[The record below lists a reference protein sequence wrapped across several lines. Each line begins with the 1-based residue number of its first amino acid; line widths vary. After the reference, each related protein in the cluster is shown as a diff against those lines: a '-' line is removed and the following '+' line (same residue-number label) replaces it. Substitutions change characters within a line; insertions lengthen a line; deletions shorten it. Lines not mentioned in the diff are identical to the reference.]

1 MAERD
6 ISDYQPLDPTQ
17 SPRFSGIPTFM
28 RLPAV
33 NDPSDVDIALFGVP
47 FDGGSPNRTGSRHGP
62 RQLRYE
68 SGVSIR
74 RYHPVTNISPF
85 ELCRVADLGDAPVNP
100 IDLMDSLNR
109 IEAYARKIVEAGAV
123 PLAAGGDHLISLPI
137 LRAVAK
143 DGSVGVV
150 QFDAH
155 VDTYD
160 SFFDKRFKYNNGTP
174 FRRAIEEGLI
184 DPKRMV
190 QIGIR
195 GSRFSRDDLDYGREV
210 GIRVITIDEYF
221 DVGPKAVVEEI
232 RRIVGGGRTYVTFDL
247 DAIDPSYVPGNGSP
261 EVGGLSTRDAQVLLR
276 GLSGLNII
284 GADVNELVPPLDP
297 SGNTA
302 IVAANLMFEIL
313 CVIAVNRAR
322 PGSGA

>member
-1 MAERD
+1 MSRRD
-6 ISDYQPLDPTQ
+6 TSDYQPLDPTKV
-17 SPRFSGIPTFM
+17 PRFSGVPTFM
-28 RLPAV
+28 RLPVAS
-33 NDPSDVDIALFGVP
+33 DPRNIDIAIYGVP
-47 FDGGSPNRTGSRHGP
+47 FDGGSPNRNGSRHGP

-68 SGVSIR
+68 SGGAIR

-85 ELCRVADLGDAPVNP
+85 ELCRIADLGDAPVNP
-100 IDLMDSLNR
+100 IDVNDSLQR
-109 IEAYARKIVEAGAV
+109 IEAFTREIVEAGAV
-123 PLAAGGDHLISLPI
+123 PIAVGGDHLITLPI

-143 DGSVGVV
+143 DKSIGVV

-184 DPKRMV
+184 DPKRVV

-195 GSRFSRDDLDYGREV
+195 GSRFARDDLEYGRKM

-221 DVGPKAVVEEI
+221 DIGPRKAIEEI
-232 RRIVGGGRTYVTFDL
+232 RRVVGDGSTYITFDL
-247 DAIDPSYVPGNGSP
+247 DALDPSYVPGNGSP
-261 EVGGLSTRDAQVLLR
+261 EIGGLSTRDAQLMLR
-276 GLSGLNII
+276 GLSGLDIV

-302 IVAANLMFEIL
+302 IVAANLLFEIL
-313 CVIAVNRAR
+313 CVIAANCAQ
-322 PGSGA
+322 PET